1 MSAALNASGG
11 ANQLVAQQAALGQS
25 TGVNAVGSNPYGFQG
40 TNAAAAPANLTGLT
54 GLGGSLQGTPNIA
67 GVSSSGQSGAGNPYN
82 FTVPTGGTGNLSQA
96 QNLLSGAS
104 SQFNNASS
112 QNTPRSSGNAGVRLP
127 ATSFSAPI
135 SNQIQQGG
143 TGAGNSLIQLL
154 QNYKP
159 GTV

>member
-1 MSAALNASGG
+1 MSSSLNASGG
-11 ANQLVAQQAALGQS
+11 DTSQVAQQALLQQ
-25 TGVNAVGSNPYGFQG
+25 QG
-40 TNAAAAPANLTGLT
+40 LPAAGAGTAATNANDFGLSAPLTTSQGALN
-54 GLGGSLQGTPNIA
+54 GSFAPVSPGSVYPASGPVGVGGIGSGGGGS
-67 GVSSSGQSGAGNPYN
+67 
-82 FTVPTGGTGNLSQA
+82 GNLSQA
-96 QNLLSGAS
+96 QNLLAGAAG
-104 SQFNNASS
+104 QFNNAAN

-127 ATSFSAPI
+127 ATTFNAPI